1 MAEKVIIDVEVN
13 EDKAKEARMKERK
26 EKAYRLLVNG
36 LDSSLTGLLIITY
49 IIVSVACPAFLA
61 PSGRNMWS
69 VLWPIIFLG
78 DLPSSIIRSV
88 HKKRFCS
95 FSIWGIPL
103 FLFLFLGMYLD
114 YWHPYWLI
122 LLAIPAYYLI
132 FGPIDRYIDY
142 RKEEKE

>member
-1 MAEKVIIDVEVN
+1 MAERDIIDVESKES
-13 EDKAKEARMKERK
+13 EDKAKANERK
-26 EKAYRLLVNG
+26 ERAYRLLVNG
-36 LDSSLTGLLIITY
+36 LDSSLFGLLLIAY
-49 IIVSVACPAFLA
+49 IIVSVACPSFLS

-88 HKKRFCS
+88 HKGRFCS
-95 FSIWGIPL
+95 FAIWSIAL

-122 LLAIPAYYLI
+122 LLAAPAYYLI

-142 RKEEKE
+142 KNDK